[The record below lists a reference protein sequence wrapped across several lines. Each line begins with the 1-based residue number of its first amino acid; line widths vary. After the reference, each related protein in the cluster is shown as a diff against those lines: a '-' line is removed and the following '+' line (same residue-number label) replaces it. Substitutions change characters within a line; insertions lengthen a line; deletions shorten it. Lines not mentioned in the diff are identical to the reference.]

1 MDQKSIKPYIS
12 VVIPVYGCPDGLEEL
27 YERLVK
33 SIEPITT
40 NFELILVNDA
50 SPDRSWEIIQKL
62 ALDDAR
68 VLGVNLSR
76 NFGQHPAIFA
86 GLKHSSGDWV
96 VVMDCDLQDPPEE
109 IQNLHAKALEGFE
122 QVVAVRRN
130 RQDSGPKKF
139 FSKAFRRVL
148 GYLSAVEINQGT
160 TNFGIY
166 SRKLITILNNHKEH
180 NQSFGLFVSWI
191 GFSRFELE
199 TEHSKRVSGKSSYSF
214 SALLRHGLISV
225 IGFSDR
231 FLILIVKLGFLLSG
245 LSFLW
250 ALEIVVS
257 SLVSLQFEPGWPSL
271 MVVMLLSTGLVIIS
285 IGIVGLY
292 VGQVLS
298 EAKNR
303 PSYIVADITRTEAG

>member
-12 VVIPVYGCPDGLEEL
+12 VVIPVYGCPDGLDEL

-62 ALDDAR
+62 ALDDGR

-122 QVVAVRRN
+122 QVVAVRKN

-148 GYLSAVEINQGT
+148 GYLSGVEINQGT

-166 SRKLITILNNHKEH
+166 SRKLIAILNNHKEH

-199 TEHSKRVSGKSSYSF
+199 TEHSKRVSGKTSYSF
-214 SALLRHGLISV
+214 SALLRHGLIAV
-225 IGFSDR
+225 IGFSDKL
-231 FLILIVKLGFLLSG
+231 LILIVKFGFLLSG
-245 LSFLW
+245 LGFFW
-250 ALEIVVS
+250 AVQIVIS
-257 SLVSLQFEPGWPSL
+257 NLVGPEFQLGWSSL
-271 MVVMLLSTGLVIIS
+271 MVVILLSSGLTTIS

-292 VGQVLS
+292 VAQALS

-303 PSYIVADITRTEAG
+303 PAFIVADITKIEI

>member
-12 VVIPVYGCPDGLEEL
+12 VVIPVYGCPDGLDEL
-27 YERLVK
+27 YKRLVK

-130 RQDSGPKKF
+130 RQDSGLKKF

-199 TEHSKRVSGKSSYSF
+199 TEHSARVYGKSSYSF
-214 SALLRHGLISV
+214 LALLQHGLSSIV
-225 IGFSDR
+225 GFSDKL
-231 FLILIVKLGFLLSG
+231 LILIVKFGFLLSG
-245 LSFLW
+245 LGFFW
-250 ALEIVVS
+250 AAQIVISNIVS
-257 SLVSLQFEPGWPSL
+257 PEFQLGWSSL
-271 MVVMLLSTGLVIIS
+271 MVVILLSSGLTTIS

-292 VGQVLS
+292 VAQALS

-303 PSYIVADITRTEAG
+303 PAFIVADITKIEI